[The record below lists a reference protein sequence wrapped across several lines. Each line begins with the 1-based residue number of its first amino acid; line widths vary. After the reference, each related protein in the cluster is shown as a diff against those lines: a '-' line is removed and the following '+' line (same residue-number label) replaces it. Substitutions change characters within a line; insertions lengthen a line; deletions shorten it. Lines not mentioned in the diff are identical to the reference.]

1 MAALGIAHAAVEPQF
16 GDVSKI
22 AGGLAFGLAL
32 VFLVVGRTEL
42 FNENFFDPTAAAV
55 DNDDS
60 WMVGPLVRLWAL
72 TFVFNFVG
80 APCSRRS
87 SPSRGAP
94 AGTAEA
100 LVSTAEDIV
109 ARSPLALFASAVFG
123 GALVSL
129 SVLLLQAVDSDGA
142 RITLSYMVGFLLA
155 LGPFDH
161 VVVSVLHVYFGMLF
175 GGPIGYGALLVT
187 MAVST
192 AGNFVGGLGLV
203 TVSHV
208 AQVKGPAASPTEWR
222 TLADSLDPQ
231 QGPRSGGEPAVLD
244 VLERVPELPALV
256 TVDIDV
262 AALGHQ
268 YRVERPVGDQ
278 FLPVDSGVHSPLR
291 DALEVLDVELSVGIR
306 TLRDGSGHVEEI
318 RVALRRI
325 PGREPTR
332 RRNARACS
340 SAEIAAASVPWIPT
354 SISTRQP
361 HVVIVPSLTP
371 EWSTTW
377 GVAVPR

>member
-1 MAALGIAHAAVEPQF
+1 VSGAPDPSEIFQRAVDEGNRRLDQTTLELVSTSFIAGFTVVFGMAALGIAHAAVEPQF

-80 APCSRRS
+80 
-87 SPSRGAP
+87 GAMLATFVAIEGALP
-94 AGTAEA
+94 PGTAEA

-129 SVLLLQAVDSDGA
+129 LSFLLQAVDSDGA

-208 AQVKGPAASPTEWR
+208 AQVKGS
-222 TLADSLDPQ
+222 
-231 QGPRSGGEPAVLD
+231 RSESD
-244 VLERVPELPALV
+244 
-256 TVDIDV
+256 
-262 AALGHQ
+262 
-268 YRVERPVGDQ
+268 
-278 FLPVDSGVHSPLR
+278 
-291 DALEVLDVELSVGIR
+291 
-306 TLRDGSGHVEEI
+306 
-318 RVALRRI
+318 
-325 PGREPTR
+325 
-332 RRNARACS
+332 
-340 SAEIAAASVPWIPT
+340 
-354 SISTRQP
+354 
-361 HVVIVPSLTP
+361 
-371 EWSTTW
+371 
-377 GVAVPR
+377 